1 MKILRQGRWLLVVAG
16 GPAAQPAGGSTVSQ
30 ATSADAGFLMIL
42 PAKTASSLDALP
54 QLENFVSEP

>member
-1 MKILRQGRWLLVVAG
+1 MVAG

>member
-1 MKILRQGRWLLVVAG
+1 MVAG

-42 PAKTASSLDALP
+42 PASSLDALP